1 MKNRSREEQLFALML
16 YKNVDAND
24 FKAAHERRG
33 LLYTLFNKKQ
43 DLISDLIEL
52 KKIDESNRNSTTMR
66 DLLINFEDDVQSMC
80 VDDKSKESKEKEN
93 AKNLLFYLIRNG
105 YIDEK
110 YLSLISHEYRG
121 QLSASDFLFY
131 RSVKNYQVLSPD
143 YPIDNVSVVYS
154 MLRENDLWKSPGIL
168 NYKLLD
174 HTLREKD
181 STKLSIF
188 VQTMLRFEIAG
199 KSDFFKSAK
208 EAKNKNA
215 LFPYLFRSNL
225 NFDWNLLIG
234 PGNIKVFWQLI
245 SAMHAFK
252 RDDLKDCMKKYFES
266 NEKYFKDPERLK
278 SCLQK
283 MKQNQ
288 LIFKNLSFIWN
299 KNEIEYIKKNNLYEL
314 NIGNLK
320 FLTRQKKGDDKDL
333 LKKCFLDN
341 NIRKYIDEN
350 IEVFI
355 DKTFRSSSFN
365 HNAQEELVYRVLLS
379 PNIDENFATKSIH
392 QHSAKIKDIEKFIND
407 YGLKKESLNKSV
419 VLQLFELNRIENN
432 ERNMHFKEEFFSL
445 SQNMQPQKKDMFM

>member
-52 KKIDESNRNSTTMR
+52 KKLDESNRNSTTMR
-66 DLLINFEDDVQSMC
+66 DLLINFEDDVQSIC
-80 VDDKSKESKEKEN
+80 VDDKSKESDEKEN

-131 RSVKNYQVLSPD
+131 RSVKNYHAMLPD

-154 MLRENDLWKSPGIL
+154 MLREDDLWKSPGIL

-174 HTLREKD
+174 HTLKEKD

-208 EAKNKNA
+208 ENKNKNA
-215 LFPYLFRSNL
+215 LFPYLFDNDL

-234 PGNIKVFWQLI
+234 PGNVKVFWQLI
-245 SAMHAFK
+245 SAMRAFK
-252 RDDLKDCMKKYFES
+252 REDLKDCAKKYFES
-266 NEKYFKDPERLK
+266 NEKYFKNPERLK
-278 SCLQK
+278 SCVQK
-283 MKQNQ
+283 MKKNQ
-288 LIFKNLSFIWN
+288 LIFISLSSIW
-299 KNEIEYIKKNNLYEL
+299 KKTEIEYIKKNNLYEL

-320 FLTRQKKGDDKDL
+320 FLTRKKGDDKDF
-333 LKKCFLDN
+333 LKKCFLDKY
-341 NIRKYIDEN
+341 IRKYIDEN

-379 PNIDENFATKSIH
+379 PNIDEDFATKSII
-392 QHSAKIKDIEKFIND
+392 QHSAKINDIEKFIND
-407 YGLKKESLNKSV
+407 YGLKKEDLNKFV
-419 VLQLFELNRIENN
+419 VRQLFELNRIEKN
-432 ERNMHFKEEFFSL
+432 ESNMHFKEEFFNSP
-445 SQNMQPQKKDMFM
+445 QNMQPQKKDMSV

>member
-24 FKAAHERRG
+24 FKAVHERRG

-43 DLISDLIEL
+43 DLVSDLIEL

-66 DLLINFEDDVQSMC
+66 DLLINFEDDVRFMC
-80 VDDKSKESKEKEN
+80 EDDESTESEEKEN
-93 AKNLLFYLIRNG
+93 ARNLLFYLIRNG

-131 RSVKNYQVLSPD
+131 RSVKNFQALPPD
-143 YPIDNVSVVYS
+143 YHIDNVSMVYS
-154 MLRENDLWKSPGIL
+154 MLKENDLWKSPGIL

-174 HTLREKD
+174 HTLRKKD

-199 KSDFFKSAK
+199 KSDFFKNAK
-208 EAKNKNA
+208 EEKNKNA
-215 LFPYLFRSNL
+215 LFPYLFHCNL

-234 PGNIKVFWQLI
+234 PGNVKVFWQLV

-252 RDDLKDCMKKYFES
+252 RDDLKDCMKKYFKN
-266 NEKYFKDPERLK
+266 NERSFKNSERLK
-278 SCLQK
+278 SCVQK
-283 MKQNQ
+283 MKKNQ
-288 LIFKNLSFIWN
+288 LIFRNLSSIWN
-299 KNEIEYIKKNNLYEL
+299 KDEIEYIKKNDLYEL
-314 NIGNLK
+314 NLGNLK
-320 FLTRQKKGDDKDL
+320 LLTRQPKGDDKGL
-333 LKKCFLDN
+333 LKKCFLDK

-350 IEVFI
+350 IETFI
-355 DKTFRSSSFN
+355 NKTFRSSSFN
-365 HNAQEELVYRVLLS
+365 HNTQEELVYRVLLS
-379 PNIDENFATKSIH
+379 PNIDEDFAKKSVN

-407 YGLKKESLNKSV
+407 YGLQKDDLNKSV
-419 VLQLFELNRIENN
+419 VMHLFEQNRVENN
-432 ERNMHFKEEFFSL
+432 ERNMHFKEEFFRS
-445 SQNMQPQKKDMFM
+445 SQNLQQ

>member
-1 MKNRSREEQLFALML
+1 MKKRSRDEQLFALML

-43 DLISDLIEL
+43 ELISDLIEL
-52 KKIDESNRNSTTMR
+52 KKLDESCRNSTTMR
-66 DLLINFEDDVQSMC
+66 ELLINFEDDVQSMC
-80 VDDKSKESKEKEN
+80 VGYNPKESEEKEN

-131 RSVKNYQVLSPD
+131 RGVKNYQALQPN

-154 MLRENDLWKSPGIL
+154 MLKEDDLWKSPGIL
-168 NYKLLD
+168 NYNLLD
-174 HTLREKD
+174 YALKKKD
-181 STKLSIF
+181 PTKLSIF

-208 EAKNKNA
+208 DAKLKNA
-215 LFPYLFRSNL
+215 LYPYLFKNDL

-234 PGNIKVFWQLI
+234 PGNVKAFWQLV
-245 SAMHAFK
+245 SAMRAFK

-278 SCLQK
+278 ESLQR

-288 LIFKNLSFIWN
+288 LIFKSLYYIWD
-299 KNEIEYIKKNNLYEL
+299 KNDMEYIKKNNLYEL
-314 NIGNLK
+314 NLGNLK
-320 FLTRQKKGDDKDL
+320 LLTRQHKDGNKVL
-333 LKKCFLDN
+333 LKKCFLDK

-350 IEVFI
+350 IEEFVKIAFN
-355 DKTFRSSSFN
+355 SSNFN
-365 HNAQEELVYRVLLS
+365 HDSQGELVYRVLLS
-379 PNIDENFATKSIH
+379 PGIDENFAKKSIILH
-392 QHSAKIKDIEKFIND
+392 TAIIKDFEGFINL
-407 YGLKKESLNKSV
+407 YGLKKEDLNKSV
-419 VLQLFELNRIENN
+419 VLQLFELNRVEKN
-432 ERNMHFKEEFFSL
+432 EHNLHFKEEFFSS
-445 SQNMQPQKKDMFM
+445 SQN